1 MKKKTKILLAV
12 LIPTLVLI
20 AFIIS
25 IAVAYF
31 VMQAPHIPEYI
42 STVLYEKENFS
53 SKYAVNM
60 NISTYKLLDLFK
72 NHSVNVIWY
81 NGEITNK
88 YTPYPQDLGT
98 VSNICKVLSIS
109 EDQYYNDFGNA
120 TPQYV
125 VYDDCVL
132 YSLLVPYVIKQDGTT
147 AIKGVDTYT
156 PTYAGEFVI
165 IEDRQGEVLISSC
178 PNDSDFLYVQ
188 GSRVEDMYLMPSVYY
203 DMTKHQIFEHTD
215 ESRMLWQE
223 ASRGSSEALTEFM
236 KNHPVLEDYQYEDW
250 QEVTVEKIG
259 NLYYMVFVL
268 ETERIG
274 EDGRPTLPGN
284 LSNIFFAVI
293 DFELIKN
300 KKEYELLYLEE
311 IRLLEDYQ
319 HRYYGSLPA
328 KIYQITEDGK
338 LYAPYTKNKSDILS

>member
-20 AFIIS
+20 VFIIS

-109 EDQYYNDFGNA
+109 EDQYYNDFGNT

-156 PTYAGEFVI
+156 PTYGGELVI
-165 IEDRQGEVLISSC
+165 IEDRQGETFVSSC
-178 PNDSDFLYVQ
+178 PFESYLFPAP
-188 GSRVEDMYLMPSVYY
+188 RVEDMYLMPNKYY
-203 DMTKHQIFEHTD
+203 DMTKHQIFEYTD
-215 ESRMLWQE
+215 ESRILQQK
-223 ASRGSSEALTEFM
+223 ALGVSSKTLTEFM
-236 KNHPVLEDYQYEDW
+236 KNHPVLEGYQYEDW
-250 QEVTVEKIG
+250 HEVTVEKIG

-328 KIYQITEDGK
+328 KVYQITEDGK
-338 LYAPYTKNKSDILS
+338 LYTPYTKNKSDILS